1 MNIGCKFV
9 AYGGV
14 TQQEVEM
21 ISCFSFAHFFKSQ
34 KGDHAY
40 GTQKDTRDQ
49 RGNAGRDRLYE
60 NKIRQLHNQETALTA
75 AYSKEERRVR
85 TRRLCTEAGI
95 LEHYVPEL
103 KTMDERN
110 TSDFIRLIACSEVA
124 KKFLRMRGLR
134 NDEVPTD
141 PTPERPL
148 DVPVHP
154 VEDTGIN

>member
-1 MNIGCKFV
+1 M
-9 AYGGV
+9 
-14 TQQEVEM
+14 
-21 ISCFSFAHFFKSQ
+21 
-34 KGDHAY
+34 
-40 GTQKDTRDQ
+40 
-49 RGNAGRDRLYE
+49 
-60 NKIRQLHNQETALTA
+60 TA

>member
-1 MNIGCKFV
+1 QV
-9 AYGGV
+9 AQMLMRTWLKYSLTFTPETG
-14 TQQEVEM
+14 EEM
-21 ISCFSFAHFFKSQ
+21 QAEI
-34 KGDHAY
+34 DY
-40 GTQKDTRDQ
+40 T
-49 RGNAGRDRLYE
+49 E

-134 NDEVPTD
+134 SDEVPTN
-141 PTPERPL
+141 P
-148 DVPVHP
+148 
-154 VEDTGIN
+154 DTGIN